1 MPGAARPP
9 LSSPAEEAPCQ
20 GTALGKPLLPTW
32 FCLRGRGTSS
42 QRRALEPR
50 PREQRGGQGPPPPPP
65 PPAAAR
71 VRPTPLAGGDPG
83 PCRGRS
89 GNVFPAVWGRVN
101 VPPAPRQQPRAPGRS
116 PFARA
121 EGRAAPAPP
130 AGRPVRG
137 LRADFDRPGAP
148 ELWQPRGS
156 RQRGDILSGA
166 AAYALASLRSPP
178 LPLRL
183 SSRSEV

>member
-1 MPGAARPP
+1 MSGAARPP

-89 GNVFPAVWGRVN
+89 GNAFPAVWGRVN
-101 VPPAPRQQPRAPGRS
+101 AP
-116 PFARA
+116 
-121 EGRAAPAPP
+121 
-130 AGRPVRG
+130 
-137 LRADFDRPGAP
+137 
-148 ELWQPRGS
+148 
-156 RQRGDILSGA
+156 
-166 AAYALASLRSPP
+166 PP
-178 LPLRL
+178 LPGSNPERRGAAPLPGRRGAQL
-183 SSRSEV
+183 PRPQPGDRSGGCGRTLTAPVPPNCGSRGVPGKEATS